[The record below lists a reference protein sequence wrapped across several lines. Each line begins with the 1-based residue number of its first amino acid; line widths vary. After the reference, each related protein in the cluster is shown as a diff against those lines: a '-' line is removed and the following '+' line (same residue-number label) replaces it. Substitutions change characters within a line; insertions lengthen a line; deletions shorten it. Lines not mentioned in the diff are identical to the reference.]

1 MTFRTY
7 LIAFLMAAI
16 VTAGATAVVLLLAR
30 AKGVMDTPDRRR
42 THGQPVPS
50 MGGIGI
56 YIGFVTP
63 IAALMMWDNDI
74 SRAVFGSKNLL
85 TAVLGGGSAMLLL
98 GIADDVRGLRARHK
112 LLGQVIVAVA
122 VFYLGIRISTVDL
135 PWIGMIELGWFAL
148 PITVLWI
155 VGVTNAINLIDGLDG
170 LAAGVVFFVAVMGA
184 ICGIYGESRAGA
196 LLVTALAGSSLGFLI
211 WNYNPA
217 RIFMGDT
224 GSLFLGSTIAMLSIE
239 NSHKGST
246 TVALL
251 VPVVALG
258 VPITD
263 VTLTVL
269 RRFLE
274 QRPLF
279 APDRGHIHHRLMD
292 RGMSHR
298 RSVLVLHGATVILVI
313 SAMAIYIGRNWTLG
327 LAVAVPMVVLALM
340 IRTTGIH
347 RYLPSR
353 ARDATVVYSG
363 RAEDLHWALV
373 SSADT
378 FARAPDEAS
387 LGKVFDDLAQ
397 TVGPERLRFTLDS
410 VDAPLT
416 FQWPPDGDEGE
427 DDPLRRLEPYDCVIR
442 QAATE
447 RCPAGFAVHWR
458 DSAQAMPQQG
468 RVLLRML
475 GQVLTRRIL
484 ELRRPISSRQS
495 SP

>member
-16 VTAGATAVVLLLAR
+16 VTAATTAIVLVLAR

-56 YIGFVTP
+56 YVGFVTP
-63 IAALMMWDNDI
+63 VIALMLWDNDI
-74 SRAVFGSKNLL
+74 SRAVFGAKNLL

-112 LLGQVIVAVA
+112 LAGQVFVAVT
-122 VFYLGIRISTVDL
+122 VFALGVRISAVDV
-135 PWIGMIELGWFAL
+135 PWFGMVDLGWFAL
-148 PITVLWI
+148 PVTVLWI

-170 LAAGVVFFVAVMGA
+170 LAAGVVFFVALLGI
-184 ICGIYGESRAGA
+184 ICGIHGESRAGA
-196 LLVTALAGSSLGFLI
+196 LLVSALAGASLGFLI

-224 GSLFLGSTIAMLSIE
+224 GSLFLGVTIAMLSIE

-292 RGMSHR
+292 GGLGHR

-327 LAVAVPMVVLALM
+327 LAVAVPLVVLALM

-347 RYLPSR
+347 RYLPTKSR
-353 ARDATVVYSG
+353 EASVVYPG
-363 RAEDLHWALV
+363 RAEDLHWSLSTRLEDI
-373 SSADT
+373 SSAPDMDALERT
-378 FARAPDEAS
+378 FAEIAEE
-387 LGKVFDDLAQ
+387 
-397 TVGPERLRFTLDS
+397 VGPEFLCFRLESKDDPISLE
-410 VDAPLT
+410 
-416 FQWPPDGDEGE
+416 WPPRDLAEE
-427 DDPLRRLEPYDCVIR
+427 TLPHKLEPYDCFVR
-442 QAATE
+442 QAANDKT
-447 RCPAGFAVHWR
+447 PAGYAVHWR
-458 DSAQAMPQQG
+458 DSAQALPQQG
-468 RVLLRML
+468 RVLLRLL
-475 GQVLTRRIL
+475 GQALAHRVL
-484 ELRRPISSRQS
+484 ELREVSRD
-495 SP
+495 